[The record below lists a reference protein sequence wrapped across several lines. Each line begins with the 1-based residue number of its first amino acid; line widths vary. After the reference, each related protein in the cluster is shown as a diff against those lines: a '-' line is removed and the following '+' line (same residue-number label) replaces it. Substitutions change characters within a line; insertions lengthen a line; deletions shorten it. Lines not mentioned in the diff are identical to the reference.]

1 MHDTTPSKN
10 AAAGFANAKPD
21 SRWRNSLKWLT
32 PLGLALVVVALITP
46 LCVIAAQLFL
56 PGSDG
61 WQHLVQTVLPAY
73 IFNTAALLIL
83 VTIGVVVLGTTCAWL
98 VTHYQFPGR
107 DSLQWLLVL
116 PLAMPAYV
124 IAYAYT
130 DFLQYAGPLQSTL
143 RAWFNLADGSA
154 PLLPDVRS
162 LGGAA
167 IMFILVLY
175 PYVYML
181 TRVSFSEQS
190 PSYRDAG
197 ASLGLTP
204 TQIFS
209 RILFPLA
216 RPAIAAG
223 TALVLMEALADYGT
237 VSYFGVPT
245 FTTGIYR
252 AWFSLGDPVSSAKLA
267 MVLLGFVIVVLF
279 CERLARGRARYGQ
292 STGTVRVPYTL
303 NGARRW
309 AATLTCTLP
318 ILLGFIVPTVILLRL
333 MMANAESS
341 TIWDSRL
348 LTFAGNSILLASITA
363 VLAVA
368 IATFVA
374 YVARAAKQYTSI
386 QQKSA
391 QKGLKQRLKATFQ
404 RGQPIT
410 PLSQRKHGNR
420 AFTPLLIRL
429 VSRVAGLGYAIPG
442 AVIAVGIM
450 VPVIAL
456 DHFIANTWY
465 RLSGAT
471 IGLLLTGSIAALI
484 YAYLI
489 RFLAVSLQTIEA
501 GLAKITPSMDDAAQS
516 LGLTAPQTLVRV
528 HAPLLSRSLLTAG
541 LLVFVD
547 VMKELPATLVMRPF
561 NFDTLAVQ
569 SFQFASDERLG
580 QAAVASLLIVAVGI
594 APILILSRR
603 IAAARI

>member
-1 MHDTTPSKN
+1 MPDIAPSIDVN
-10 AAAGFANAKPD
+10 MPTVGSASLGAQ
-21 SRWRNSLKWLT
+21 RWQS
-32 PLGLALVVVALITP
+32 LGLALVAIALITP

-56 PGSDG
+56 PANDG
-61 WQHLVQTVLPAY
+61 WQHLAATVLSEY
-73 IFNTAALLIL
+73 IFNTIALLIC
-83 VTIGVVVLGTTCAWL
+83 VTIGVVLVGTTCAWL

-130 DFLQYAGPLQSTL
+130 DFLQYAGPLQTAL
-143 RAWFNLADGSA
+143 RAWLGMADGSGA
-154 PLLPDVRS
+154 LLPDVRS

-167 IMFILVLY
+167 IMFVLVLY

-190 PSYRDAG
+190 SSYRDAG

-204 TQIFS
+204 RQIFT

-223 TALVLMEALADYGT
+223 TALVLMETLADYGT

-267 MVLLGFVIVVLF
+267 MVLLSFVVVVLF

-292 STGTVRVPYTL
+292 STGTVRTPQAL
-303 NGARRW
+303 HGAWRW
-309 AATLTCTLP
+309 AATLTCALP
-318 ILLGFIVPTVILLRL
+318 ILLGFVLPSLILLKL
-333 MMANAESS
+333 TLSNGEGAA
-341 TIWDSRL
+341 WDSRL
-348 LTFAGNSILLASITA
+348 WTYASNSIFLAAITA
-363 VLAVA
+363 VLAVS

-374 YVARAAKQYTSI
+374 YAARTAKNHVAPHAKP
-386 QQKSA
+386 A
-391 QKGLKQRLKATFQ
+391 QNGLKQGLTAK
-404 RGQPIT
+404 IT
-410 PLSQRKHGNR
+410 RTKSVQSYYARVSSKGLMGG
-420 AFTPLLIRL
+420 LIRV
-429 VSRVAGLGYAIPG
+429 VSKVGGLGYAVPG
-442 AVIAVGIM
+442 SVIAVGIM

-456 DHFIANTWY
+456 DHLIADAW
-465 RLSGAT
+465 RWLSGAT
-471 IGLLLTGSIAALI
+471 IGLLLTGSVAALI

-489 RFLAVSLQTIEA
+489 RFLAVSLQTVDA

-516 LGLTAPQTLVRV
+516 LGLTAWQTLMRV

-569 SFQFASDERLG
+569 SYQFAADERLG
-580 QAAVASLLIVAVGI
+580 QAAIASLLIVAVGVV
-594 APILILSRR
+594 PILLLSRQIGQSR
-603 IAAARI
+603 T

>member
-1 MHDTTPSKN
+1 MEDTGQLQRNATGLASAKP
-10 AAAGFANAKPD
+10 AAAVL
-21 SRWRNSLKWLT
+21 RLLQ
-32 PLGLALVVVALITP
+32 PLGLALVVAALVTP

-61 WQHLVQTVLPAY
+61 WQHLAQTVLPEY
-73 IFNTAALLIL
+73 IFNTAVLLTC
-83 VTIGVVVLGTTCAWL
+83 VAIGVVLIGTTCAWL

-130 DFLQYAGPLQSTL
+130 DFLQYAGPLQSAM
-143 RAWFNLADGSA
+143 RAVLGLADGSA
-154 PLLPDVRS
+154 ALLPDIRS

-167 IMFILVLY
+167 LMIVLVLY

-190 PSYRDAG
+190 PNYRDAG
-197 ASLGLTP
+197 ASLGLSP
-204 TQIFS
+204 LQIFS

-223 TALVLMEALADYGT
+223 TTLVLMETLADYGT

-267 MVLLGFVIVVLF
+267 MGLLGFVVIVLF
-279 CERLARGRARYGQ
+279 CERLARGGARYGQ
-292 STGTVRVPYTL
+292 STGTVRTTTTL
-303 NGARRW
+303 SGALRW
-309 AATLTCTLP
+309 AATLTCVLP
-318 ILLGFIVPTVILLRL
+318 IIFGFALPSIILLYLAFTSADAGPSAWNSHLLGV
-333 MMANAESS
+333 
-341 TIWDSRL
+341 
-348 LTFAGNSILLASITA
+348 AGNSVLLASCTA
-363 VLAVA
+363 ILAVV
-368 IATFVA
+368 IATSIA
-374 YVARAAKQYTSI
+374 YVARSAKGKMTSPLK
-386 QQKSA
+386 QVNGGLN
-391 QKGLKQRLKATFQ
+391 GLKRHLKAK
-404 RGQPIT
+404 
-410 PLSQRKHGNR
+410 LQRKHLQ
-420 AFTPLLIRL
+420 TPSPGVKSSLTHYLIRI
-429 VSRVAGLGYAIPG
+429 VARVAGLGYAVPG
-442 AVIAVGIM
+442 SVIAVGIM

-456 DHFIANTWY
+456 DHLIADAWQWLT
-465 RLSGAT
+465 GAS
-471 IGLLLTGSIAALI
+471 IGLLLTGSIAAMI

-516 LGLTAPQTLVRV
+516 LGLSGRQTLTRV

-569 SFQFASDERLG
+569 SYQFAADERLG
-580 QAAVASLLIVAVGI
+580 QAAVASLLIVAVGVI
-594 APILILSRR
+594 PIVLLSRQ
-603 IAAARI
+603 IAKKRQ

>member
-1 MHDTTPSKN
+1 MHDITPTKN
-10 AAAGFANAKPD
+10 DVAGFANAKPVA
-21 SRWRNSLKWLT
+21 RWLTYLNWLT

-61 WQHLVQTVLPAY
+61 WQHLAQTVLPTY
-73 IFNTAALLIL
+73 IFNTATLLIL
-83 VTIGVVVLGTTCAWL
+83 VTIGVVVVGTTCAWL

-143 RAWFNLADGSA
+143 RAWFSLADGSA

-167 IMFILVLY
+167 IMFVLVLY

-197 ASLGLTP
+197 ASLGLSP
-204 TQIFS
+204 VQIFF

-223 TALVLMEALADYGT
+223 TALVLMETLADYGT

-292 STGTVRVPYTL
+292 STGTVRTPHTL
-303 NGARRW
+303 HGARRW
-309 AATLTCTLP
+309 AATLICALP
-318 ILLGFIVPTVILLRL
+318 ILLGFVLPTVILLRL
-333 MMANAESS
+333 MASNAESN

-363 VLAVA
+363 VLAVT

-374 YVARAAKQYTSI
+374 YVARAAKQYAST
-386 QQKSA
+386 QQNPV
-391 QKGLKQRLKATFQ
+391 QNGLKQRLKAKLQ
-404 RGQPIT
+404 RGHPM
-410 PLSQRKHGNR
+410 SQHSRAHGNHT
-420 AFTPLLIRL
+420 FTSLLIRL

-456 DHFIANTWY
+456 DHFIANAWY

-471 IGLLLTGSIAALI
+471 IGLLLTGSVAALI

-516 LGLTAPQTLVRV
+516 LGLTATQTLARV

-580 QAAVASLLIVAVGI
+580 QAAVASLLIVAVGMV
-594 APILILSRR
+594 PILILSRR
-603 IAAARI
+603 IAAARE